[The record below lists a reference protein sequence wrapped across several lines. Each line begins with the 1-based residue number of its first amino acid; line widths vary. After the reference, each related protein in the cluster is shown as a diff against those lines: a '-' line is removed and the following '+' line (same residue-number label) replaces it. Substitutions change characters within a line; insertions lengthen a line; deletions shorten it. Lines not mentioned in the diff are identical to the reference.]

1 MYQSRKL
8 DTKNIFSY
16 FIFSKVDIR
25 HILGRLF
32 FSKVDMTCIFC
43 YFSFFKV
50 DTPSAWACLR
60 RFATNF
66 GSSVRLLPSN
76 VFFRSIDISCIIKKT

>member
-1 MYQSRKL
+1 MHENEIFYNKFLHEIKIFLLFLYQSRKV

-50 DTPSAWACLR
+50 DT
-60 RFATNF
+60 
-66 GSSVRLLPSN
+66 SS
-76 VFFRSIDISCIIKKT
+76 T